1 MFSQSEE
8 NYLKAIYTLETVA
21 QADVSTN
28 LIATKTQTKASSVT
42 DMIKKLS
49 DKKLVVYKK
58 YQGVQLSNKGR
69 KIAISIVRRHRLWE
83 TFLVS
88 KLNFSWDEVHELAE
102 ELEHIKSKKLIDRLD
117 SFLEFPKVDPH
128 GDPIPDDEG
137 NIKNHNKIKL
147 SLLKENNESE
157 LIGVHDSS
165 DDFLRYLDKKKIAIG
180 KNIKVLSIEPFDKS
194 IHIEIDKKELMIT
207 EETAQNLLVKKV

>member
-1 MFSQSEE
+1 M
-8 NYLKAIYTLETVA
+8 
-21 QADVSTN
+21 
-28 LIATKTQTKASSVT
+28 
-42 DMIKKLS
+42 
-49 DKKLVVYKK
+49 
-58 YQGVQLSNKGR
+58 
-69 KIAISIVRRHRLWE
+69 
-83 TFLVS
+83 
-88 KLNFSWDEVHELAE
+88 
-102 ELEHIKSKKLIDRLD
+102 IDRLD